1 MTIAPTLATY
11 LERVGIQPEVLTH
24 PHSPSASRA
33 AEASHVSGNRVAKGV
48 LLKDETGY
56 LLAVLPASHHLRLD
70 AVEVITGRS
79 LTLAAEE
86 EIGRT
91 FPDCEVGA
99 VPPVGAAYDLPAVVD
114 DSLVKEPEVYLE
126 GGDHTTLVR
135 VTREDFAELMRGAQ
149 AGVLSLHH

>member
-11 LERVGIQPEVLTH
+11 LEQAGIQPEVLTH
-24 PHSPSASRA
+24 AHSPSASRT

-48 LLKDETGY
+48 LLKDDTGY

-70 AVEVITGRS
+70 AVAVLTGRS

-99 VPPVGAAYDLPAVVD
+99 VPPVGAAYGLPAVVD
-114 DSLVKEPEVYLE
+114 ESLVKEPEVYLE

-135 VTREDFAELMRGAQ
+135 VTPEGFAELMQGAQ
-149 AGVLSLHH
+149 AGVLSLHQ

>member
-1 MTIAPTLATY
+1 MAIAPSLVTC
-11 LERVGIQPEVLTH
+11 LEQAGIQPEVLTH
-24 PHSPSASRA
+24 PHSPSASRT

-70 AVEVITGRS
+70 AVEVLTGRS

-99 VPPVGAAYDLPAVVD
+99 VPPVGAAYNLPAVVD

-126 GGDHTTLVR
+126 AGDHTTLVR
-135 VTREDFAELMRGAQ
+135 VTREDFAQLMEGAQ
-149 AGVLSLHH
+149 AGVLSLHQ

>member
-1 MTIAPTLATY
+1 MAIAPTLATC
-11 LERVGIQPEVLTH
+11 LEQAGIQPEILTH
-24 PHSPSASRA
+24 PHTPSASRTA
-33 AEASHVSGNRVAKGV
+33 QATHVSGDRVAKAV

-70 AVEVITGRS
+70 AVEVLTGRS

-99 VPPVGAAYDLPAVVD
+99 VPPVGTAYGLPAVVD

-135 VTREDFAELMRGAQ
+135 VTQEDFAQLMQGAQ
-149 AGVLSLHH
+149 AGVLSLHQ

>member
-1 MTIAPTLATY
+1 MAIAPTLATC
-11 LERVGIQPEVLTH
+11 LEQAGIQPEILTH
-24 PHSPSASRA
+24 AHTPSASRTA
-33 AEASHVSGNRVAKGV
+33 QATHVSGDRVAKAV
-48 LLKDETGY
+48 LLKDDTGY

-70 AVEVITGRS
+70 AVEVLTGRS

-99 VPPVGAAYDLPAVVD
+99 VPPVGTAYGLPAVVD
-114 DSLVKEPEVYLE
+114 DSLVKESEIYLE

-135 VTREDFAELMRGAQ
+135 VTREDFAQLMQGAQ
-149 AGVLSLHH
+149 AGVLSLHR

>member
-1 MTIAPTLATY
+1 MTIALTLATH
-11 LERVGIQPEVLTH
+11 LERAGIQPETVIH
-24 PHSPSASRA
+24 PHTPSASRS

-70 AVEVITGRS
+70 AVEVLTGRS
-79 LTLAAEE
+79 LTLAGEE

-99 VPPVGAAYDLPAVVD
+99 VPPIGAAYGLPAVVD
-114 DSLVKEPEVYLE
+114 ATLVEEPEVYLE

-135 VTREDFAELMRGAQ
+135 VTREEFAELMQGAQ
-149 AGVLSLHH
+149 TGVLSLHH

>member
-11 LERVGIQPEVLTH
+11 LERAGIQPEVLTH
-24 PHSPSASRA
+24 PHSPSASRT
-33 AEASHVSGNRVAKGV
+33 AEVSHVSGNRVAKGV

-70 AVEVITGRS
+70 ALEVLTGRS

-135 VTREDFAELMRGAQ
+135 VSREDFAELMRGAQ

>member
-11 LERVGIQPEVLTH
+11 LEQAGIQPEVLTH
-24 PHSPSASRA
+24 PHSPSASRT
-33 AEASHVSGNRVAKGV
+33 AEAGHVSGNRVAKAV

-70 AVEVITGRS
+70 AVEVLTGRS

-99 VPPVGAAYDLPAVVD
+99 VPPVGTAYGLPAVVD
-114 DSLVKEPEVYLE
+114 DS
-126 GGDHTTLVR
+126 
-135 VTREDFAELMRGAQ
+135 
-149 AGVLSLHH
+149 S